1 MIAAIFDV
9 DRTLLPDTTAERLFT
24 RYLLARRELGLI
36 DLMRTVWFVL
46 RRLPTDSNAI
56 HQVRRHRPYLQG
68 KELARLEELGGACFD
83 DVIRPRLT
91 KMGLARV
98 AEHHAS
104 GHHTILLSGSLPFLL
119 TPMAE
124 SLGVDRVIG
133 SKMAMRG
140 TRLLGKLEG
149 LHPYGRD
156 KLHLVEAY
164 AIAND
169 LALPESFAYADHHS
183 DEHLLESVGH
193 PVAVN
198 PSPRLRDIAARRG
211 WPVEQWA

>member
-9 DRTLLPDTTAERLFT
+9 DRTLLPDTTAERLFM
-24 RYLLARRELGLI
+24 RYLLAQRELGVL
-36 DLMRTVWFVL
+36 DLLRTAWFVL
-46 RRLPTDSNAI
+46 RRLPTDSDAL

-68 KELARLEELGGACFD
+68 KEIARLDQLGRACFAEI
-83 DVIRPRLT
+83 IRPRLARL
-91 KMGLARV
+91 GIARV

-104 GHHTILLSGSLPFLL
+104 GHHTILLSGSLPYLL
-119 TPMAE
+119 APMAE
-124 SLGVDRVIG
+124 MLGVDRVIG
-133 SKMAMRG
+133 STMATRG
-140 TRLLGKLEG
+140 NLLLGKLEG

-183 DEHLLESVGH
+183 DEHLLQSVGH

-211 WPVEQWA
+211 WPVEQWP